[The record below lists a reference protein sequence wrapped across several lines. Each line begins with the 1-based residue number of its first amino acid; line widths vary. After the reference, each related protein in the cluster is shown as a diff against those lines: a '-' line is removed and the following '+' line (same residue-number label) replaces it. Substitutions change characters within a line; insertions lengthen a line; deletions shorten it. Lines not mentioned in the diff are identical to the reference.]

1 MSDQIKLGIGQIEQ
15 AAASLLKFAS
25 IIDEQKT
32 KKPKSLN
39 IITGTGIRYIR
50 PDGINVISI
59 ASLGY

>member
-1 MSDQIKLGIGQIEQ
+1 MSDQIKLDIGQVEQ
-15 AAASLLKFAS
+15 AAASLLKFTS

-39 IITGTGIRYIR
+39 IITGKGICYIR